1 MSSIKPSLSEVLHYP
16 AESRQQLMLGF
27 ADAVDRIA
35 SNNQRTDIEIWQIV
49 HALNEPNVYAV
60 LALKSQG
67 LPIYRCGTFRID
79 CRDFRKWAT
88 SWTPYRSK
96 QTKKNTYKEGT
107 LI

>member
-1 MSSIKPSLSEVLHYP
+1 
-16 AESRQQLMLGF
+16 MLGF

-35 SNNQRTDIEIWQIV
+35 SNNQRTDIEIWQIT

-79 CRDFRKWAT
+79 CREFRKWAT
-88 SWTPYRSK
+88 TYTPYRP
-96 QTKKNTYKEGT
+96 QTKPQTAYEGEP
-107 LI
+107 LF

>member
-1 MSSIKPSLSEVLHYP
+1 
-16 AESRQQLMLGF
+16 MLGF

-35 SNNQRTDIEIWQIV
+35 SNNQRTDIEIWQIT

-67 LPIYRCGTFRID
+67 LPIYRSGTFRID

-88 SWTPYRSK
+88 TYTPYRP
-96 QTKKNTYKEGT
+96 QTRPQTAYEGEP
-107 LI
+107 LF

>member
-1 MSSIKPSLSEVLHYP
+1 MSIKPSLSEVLHYP
-16 AESRQQLMLGF
+16 AESRKQLMLGF

-35 SNNQRTDIEIWQIV
+35 SNNQRTDIEIWQIT

-88 SWTPYRSK
+88 TYTPYRP
-96 QTKKNTYKEGT
+96 QTKPQTAYEGEQ
-107 LI
+107 LF

>member
-1 MSSIKPSLSEVLHYP
+1 MF
-16 AESRQQLMLGF
+16 GF

-35 SNNQRTDIEIWQIV
+35 SNNQRTDIEIWQIT

-60 LALKSQG
+60 LALESEG

-88 SWTPYRSK
+88 TYTPYRP
-96 QTKKNTYKEGT
+96 QTKPQTTYEGEP
-107 LI
+107 LF

>member
-1 MSSIKPSLSEVLHYP
+1 MSIKPSLSEVLHYP
-16 AESRQQLMLGF
+16 AESRKQLMLGF

-35 SNNQRTDIEIWQIV
+35 SNNQRTDIEIWQIT

-88 SWTPYRSK
+88 TYTPFHPRK
-96 QTKKNTYKEGT
+96 QAHTYKEET
-107 LI
+107 LF

>member
-16 AESRQQLMLGF
+16 AESRQQLMMGF

-35 SNNQRTDIEIWQIV
+35 ANNQRTDIEIWQIV
-49 HALNEPNVYAV
+49 HALREPNVYAV

-79 CRDFRKWAT
+79 CRSFRKWAT
-88 SWTPYRSK
+88 SWTPYRPK
-96 QTKKNTYKEGT
+96 QNQEYAYKEET

>member
-1 MSSIKPSLSEVLHYP
+1 
-16 AESRQQLMLGF
+16 MLGF

-35 SNNQRTDIEIWQIV
+35 SNNQRTDIEIWQIT

-88 SWTPYRSK
+88 TYTPRRP
-96 QTKKNTYKEGT
+96 QTKPQTAYEGEQ
-107 LI
+107 LF